1 MARALAT
8 GIEDGRLFMHAAVIA
23 DRRGDSGAARQWA
36 TKAHALAATL
46 FPSEIT
52 QLDLV
57 RQRVAG
63 RHP

>member
-23 DRRGDSGAARQWA
+23 DRRGDTGAAGSGPRRPSTA
-36 TKAHALAATL
+36 TTL

-63 RHP
+63 RP